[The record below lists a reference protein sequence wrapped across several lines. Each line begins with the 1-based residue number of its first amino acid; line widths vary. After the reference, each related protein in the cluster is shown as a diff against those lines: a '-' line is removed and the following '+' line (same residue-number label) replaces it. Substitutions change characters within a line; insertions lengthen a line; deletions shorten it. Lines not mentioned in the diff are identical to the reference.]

1 MRLASFHAADGVRP
15 AVVAGD
21 ELVDLAA
28 ADATLRAPWAEL
40 LERGP
45 AVLERVRA
53 IADSGSAPA
62 AARERR
68 VWRRRSGRASTS
80 RSASTTPTTS
90 PSPGSR
96 RPST

>member
-1 MRLASFHAADGVRP
+1 MRLASFHAVDGVRP

-21 ELVDLAA
+21 EFVDLAA

-53 IADSGSAPA
+53 IADSGSTGCRSRASG
-62 AARERR
+62 
-68 VWRRRSGRASTS
+68 WRRRSGRASSS